1 MVQQMKDLGFNRA
14 ALPYN
19 VLFNLNY
26 KSGNHEK
33 INSLVQE
40 MDEKGIC
47 YDRFTYGIW
56 LSACVV
62 DSNMTGITDILTR
75 IASDSEVVFDWLL
88 TCYVAA
94 KGYIK
99 SGPMDKSLA
108 RLEMSH

>member
-1 MVQQMKDLGFNRA
+1 MVQQMKDLGFTGA

-19 VLFNLNY
+19 VLLNLYY

-47 YDRFTYGIW
+47 YDRFTYDIW

-75 IASDSEVVFDWLL
+75 IASDAILCNPVLGFSLMDL
-88 TCYVAA
+88 TF
-94 KGYIK
+94 IK
-99 SGPMDKSLA
+99 KKQGLHLIQKLSLIG
-108 RLEMSH
+108 